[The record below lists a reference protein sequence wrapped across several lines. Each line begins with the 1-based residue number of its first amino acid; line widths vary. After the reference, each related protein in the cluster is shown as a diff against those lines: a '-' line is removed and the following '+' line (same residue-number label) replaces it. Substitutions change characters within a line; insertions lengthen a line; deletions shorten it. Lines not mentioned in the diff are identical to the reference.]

1 MNDTDEGN
9 AMRGIA
15 IALLI
20 SGAFYAL
27 VGIALVVMW

>member
-9 AMRGIA
+9 AMRGVV

-20 SGAFYAL
+20 SGAFYAVL
-27 VGIALVVMW
+27 GVALVVML